1 MAGFVGKAIKGLGL
15 LGRSVAGKKA
25 AGKTRKIIKTY
36 TTGRRQ
42 TEYVR
47 PGHPTFKMKPKM
59 GKKKGSQGIL
69 FRENYPQEK
78 SSSQLKFRFSYPHKT
93 PHVNLKTGPLKSSE
107 KAIKKSE
114 VK

>member
-1 MAGFVGKAIKGLGL
+1 MAGIGKAIKGLGL

-36 TTGRRQ
+36 STGRRQ

-47 PGHPTFKMKPKM
+47 PGEPKFTTKPKM
-59 GKKKGSQGIL
+59 GKKSGSQGVL
-69 FRENYPQEK
+69 FREIHPPKEK
-78 SSSQLKFRFSYPHKT
+78 SPQLKFKFSYPGRT
-93 PHVNLKTGPLKSSE
+93 PSVHGLK
-107 KAIKKSE
+107 KAIKKAE

>member
-1 MAGFVGKAIKGLGL
+1 MVVTAIKGLGKAYL
-15 LGRSVAGKKA
+15 VGRRTVAAQKA

-36 TTGRRQ
+36 STGRRQ

-47 PGHPTFKMKPKM
+47 PGQPEYKMKPKM
-59 GKKKGSQGIL
+59 GKSGTQGKLFSERHPPKK
-69 FRENYPQEK
+69 K
-78 SSSQLKFRFSYPHKT
+78 DKQLKFKFSFEDRKRPLQS
-93 PHVNLKTGPLKSSE
+93 LK

>member
-1 MAGFVGKAIKGLGL
+1 MAGIGIAKKGLGL

-36 TTGRRQ
+36 STGRRQ

-47 PGHPTFKMKPKM
+47 PGEPKFITKPRM
-59 GKKKGSQGIL
+59 GKKSGSQGVL
-69 FRENYPQEK
+69 FRERHPKEI
-78 SSSQLKFRFSYPHKT
+78 SPQLKFKFSYPGRT
-93 PHVNLKTGPLKSSE
+93 PSVHGLK
-107 KAIKKSE
+107 KAIKKAE